1 MIIYMREV
9 ESIDNKKQP
18 SKNYTGSR
26 LEVGQKIYANDEEH
40 EIIYIEYENGYARFS
55 PSYIE

>member
-1 MIIYMREV
+1 MREV
-9 ESIDNKKQP
+9 ESIDNKEQP

-26 LEVGQKIYANDEEH
+26 LEVGQKIYANDEEP